1 MSELSKTF
9 TEAIKTGHELGLSK
23 NKKSLIIGEG
33 VNYLNGADGT
43 TKDLITEYS
52 DQLHDVPV
60 SEAAFTGMAV
70 GASTSGYNIIVHH
83 GRVEFSLLAMDQIL
97 TQAAKWEFMFGGDYP
112 CRLGL
117 RLNIGR
123 QWGNGPQHT
132 SSYNSLFFNTPG
144 LDILWPSIPEEAMQA
159 AFLLHTVHSPTISM
173 EHRYLFQTK
182 MDVCQNSLL
191 SSMNDYPRYKI
202 YGDVD
207 ADVAIIT
214 YGDGFAEALK
224 VKQILGDKVNLKI
237 ICITK
242 ICGDRSIAKEMIH
255 ELEKVDQI
263 VMIDTSNFQGGL
275 LQSILGGISVELPIN
290 GKIHVFS
297 PPFTACPT
305 SPALAKN
312 YYPKAPDIAKS
323 ISNLKGI
330 SITVCNYDFDEIHLP
345 MQINFSEHD
354 LRFRPVY

>member
-1 MSELSKTF
+1 MLKQSETF
-9 TEAIKTGHELGLSK
+9 TAAIKNGHSLGLAE

-43 TKDLITEYS
+43 TKELIADYA

-70 GASTSGYNIIVHH
+70 GAATSGYNIIVHH

-97 TQAAKWEFMFGGDYP
+97 TQAAKWNFMFGGDYP

-132 SSYNSLFFNTPG
+132 SSYNSLFVNTPG
-144 LDILWPSIPEEAMQA
+144 LDIFWPSTPEEAMHA
-159 AFLLHTVHSPTISM
+159 TYLLHTVSSPTVSM

-182 MDVCQNSLL
+182 MDIDLKSLPVSAQN
-191 SSMNDYPRYKI
+191 YPKYKI
-202 YGDVD
+202 YGSST

-224 VKQILGDKVNLKI
+224 VKKILAETINVKI

-242 ICGDRSIAKEMIH
+242 ICGDRSLSNEIIQ
-255 ELEKVDQI
+255 ELEHVSQI
-263 VMIDTSNFQGGL
+263 IIIDTSNFQGGL
-275 LQSILGGISVELPIN
+275 LQSVLGAISVELPIN
-290 GKIHVFS
+290 GRTHIHC
-297 PPFTACPT
+297 PPFTPCPT
-305 SPALAKN
+305 SPALTKR
-312 YYPKAPDIAKS
+312 YYPKAPEIAKNIANLMNVS
-323 ISNLKGI
+323 IS
-330 SITVCNYDFDEIHLP
+330 VQEYDFDEIHLP
-345 MQINFSEHD
+345 MQIDFSDFD
-354 LRFRPVY
+354 LSCHSVY